1 MFKKY
6 KINESSRRV
15 YACNYADKTNPDY
28 VVKHP
33 PRPRLEK
40 TIDRDV
46 EEYDYNSMNEDV
58 DNIILIAVEF
68 LSLPPYMADRTK
80 LIMAKMWE
88 YPDNFHD
95 MKYENV
101 ILGIMMH
108 VVYSD
113 STEEITVDFNKYCA
127 GLFGQKE
134 AEININ
140 QMYKACEIVDDLY
153 LRVEQEVNKISSQN
167 YKRGKTIYTTQ
178 LSRLYFI
185 ILKAIEITFNCFFIS
200 SLRVN
205 GEFQSHILS
214 DSVNCF

>member
-1 MFKKY
+1 MTY
-6 KINESSRRV
+6 NSKIKESSRRV

-28 VVKHP
+28 VEKHP
-33 PRPRLEK
+33 SRPRLEK

-58 DNIILIAVEF
+58 DSIILIAVEF

-113 STEEITVDFNKYCA
+113 STEEITVDFNNYCA

-153 LRVEQEVNKISSQN
+153 LRVEQEVNKISSQD
-167 YKRGKTIYTTQ
+167 YKRGKTIYTT
-178 LSRLYFI
+178 
-185 ILKAIEITFNCFFIS
+185 
-200 SLRVN
+200 
-205 GEFQSHILS
+205 
-214 DSVNCF
+214 